1 MNRERRKRLEAAKEK
16 LEEVYFELEA
26 IKEEEEEALDNMPE
40 SLQQTERGEAM
51 QTAIDTIDDAM
62 NDVEST
68 KDNLEELLEG

>member
-26 IKEEEEEALDNMPE
+26 IKEEEEQALDNMPE